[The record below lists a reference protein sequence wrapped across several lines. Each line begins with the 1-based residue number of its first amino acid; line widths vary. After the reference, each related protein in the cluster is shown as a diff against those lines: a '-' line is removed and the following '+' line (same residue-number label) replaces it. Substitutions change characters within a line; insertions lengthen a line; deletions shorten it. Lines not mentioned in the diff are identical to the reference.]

1 MAKVFLDAGHGGRDP
16 GAGGNG
22 IQEKNITLPVTLKIG
37 DILRNHGVDVGYSR
51 TTDIFVELT
60 DRAKK
65 ANSFGA
71 DTFVSVHCNAATN
84 INAKGIETFSYP
96 GSISGGKL
104 SKDVHDSIISEGV
117 YTTDRGT
124 KTANFAV
131 LRETKMPAAL
141 IETAFISNVQDANI
155 LKNRQDELALTIA
168 KGILKN
174 LGVKYVEKGESAVNP
189 LSKYYEKYGLKI
201 IETAPD
207 NVYVAIL
214 PGKTLRQ
221 FGIYGINGTW
231 QNNSEA
237 HMPRSIWGLAVN
249 NNKAIGPNS
258 YTNSPKGYKRGTL
271 IFYKDGTIEVVR
283 VNTIKEFTKPVQWA
297 IGGGM
302 LFLDYNPTVEGFTG
316 QFSDVLRNT
325 AHTGIGYKGGKVYM
339 FVHKQCD
346 MLGFRAKV
354 KALGL
359 DGAIFLDGG
368 GSTQMNYKGK
378 GLHSNRK
385 LSHGVFLI
393 EG

>member
-37 DILRNHGVDVGYSR
+37 DILKNHDVNVGYSR
-51 TTDIFVELT
+51 TTDIFVELE
-60 DRAKK
+60 DRASL
-65 ANSFGA
+65 ANNFGA
-71 DTFVSVHCNAATN
+71 NVFVSVHCNAATN
-84 INAKGIETFSYP
+84 TSAKGIETFSYP
-96 GSISGGKL
+96 GSTSGGKL

-131 LRETKMPAAL
+131 LRETNMPAAL
-141 IETAFISNVQDANI
+141 IETAFISNAQDANI

-174 LGVKYVEKGESAVNP
+174 LGVKYVKKGESAVNP

-237 HMPRSIWGLAVN
+237 NLPRSIWGLAGN
-249 NNKAIGPNS
+249 GNKAIGPNS
-258 YTNSPKGYKRGTL
+258 YQNSPKGYKRGT
-271 IFYKDGTIEVVR
+271 IIYYEDGSIEVKR
-283 VNTIKEFTKPVQWA
+283 INNIKEIDKSFKWC

-302 LFLDYNPTVEGFTG
+302 LIPDYNPTLEKIP
-316 QFSDVLRNT
+316 DDILRT
-325 AHTGIGYKGGKVYM
+325 TSHTGMGYKGDRAYL
-339 FVHKQCD
+339 FVHPKCS
-346 MLGFRAKV
+346 MYEFRNCVEK
-354 KALGL
+354 LNL

-368 GSTQMNYKGK
+368 GSTQMNYAGGK
-378 GLHSNRK
+378 GIHSSRK
-385 LSHGVFLI
+385 LSHGVFLKKA
-393 EG
+393 